1 MSGFWKVRQD
11 RLAAETGTLRKQA
24 DLTFALCYPSP
35 YFVGMSSLG
44 FQTIY
49 RELHALDGVS
59 AERAFLP
66 DDVRAARQNG
76 ETLATYE
83 SGRPIGNFP
92 VVAFSLAYELELA
105 GLVDCLDLAGIP
117 ALASERAARR
127 GHALP
132 LVVIGGPLT
141 FSNPLPA
148 GPFADVM
155 IMGEADELIA
165 TLAQAI
171 RDEPERAALLA
182 HLGTLPGFYVPSLHG
197 ERLPAIAAAHDEK
210 LPAFSQIR
218 TAETELSD
226 MFLIE
231 PERGCH
237 RGCTYCVMRRS
248 TNGGMRLVEPGR
260 VLGLVPDDARRVGLV
275 GAAVTDHPGLPEI
288 LRGLVGAGREVGIS
302 SLRADRLTDEI
313 VGLLKRGGYRT
324 LTTASDGASER
335 MRTAID
341 RKTKERHLLRAA
353 ELCRAHQLKQ
363 LKVYMMLGLPGETM
377 DDIDELAR
385 FSLEL
390 AAVAPRLAFGIAP
403 FVAKKNTPL
412 DGSPFEPID
421 VIEAKLAR
429 LRAQVRGRV
438 TIRPT
443 SPKWAFIEYRL
454 AQGGFAAGHAAAAAA
469 RAGGRYADWRAAF
482 ADVPAPVVVA
492 PPPPPAPV
500 AAPRSLMTLSR

>member
-1 MSGFWKVRQD
+1 MSDFRMLRKA

-49 RELHALDGVS
+49 RRLHELDGVS

-66 DDVRAARQNG
+66 DDARAARRDG
-76 ETLATYE
+76 DELLTYE
-83 SGRPIGNFP
+83 SGRPLCDFP

-117 ALASERAARR
+117 ALASARAARVDR
-127 GHALP
+127 FP

-165 TLAQAI
+165 TLADAI
-171 RDEPERAALLA
+171 RDMGDRAALLSYLA
-182 HLGTLPGFYVPSLHG
+182 TLPGFYVPSLHG
-197 ERLPAIAAAHDEK
+197 ERLPAIASAPNHM
-210 LPAFSQIR
+210 LPAYSQIR
-218 TAETELSD
+218 TAETELSN

-248 TNGGMRLVEPGR
+248 TNGGMRLVEPSR

-288 LRGLVGAGREVGIS
+288 LRGLVDTGREVGIS

-335 MRTAID
+335 MRTMID

-353 ELCRAHQLKQ
+353 ELCRAHDLRQLK
-363 LKVYMMLGLPGETM
+363 LYMMLGLPTETS
-377 DDIDELAR
+377 DDIDEMGR
-385 FSLEL
+385 FALEL
-390 AAVAPRLAFGIAP
+390 AAIVPRLVLGIAP

-412 DGSPFEPID
+412 DGAPFEGVAAID
-421 VIEAKLAR
+421 AKLAQ
-429 LRAQVRGRV
+429 LRARVRGRV
-438 TIRPT
+438 TLRAT

-454 AQGGFAAGHAAAAAA
+454 AQGGFAAGLAAAKAG
-469 RAGGRYADWRAAF
+469 RAGARYADWKAAL
-482 ADVPAPVVVA
+482 AEVPEPAVVVQPA
-492 PPPPPAPV
+492 PPPPR
-500 AAPRSLMTLSR
+500 PRSLVALER